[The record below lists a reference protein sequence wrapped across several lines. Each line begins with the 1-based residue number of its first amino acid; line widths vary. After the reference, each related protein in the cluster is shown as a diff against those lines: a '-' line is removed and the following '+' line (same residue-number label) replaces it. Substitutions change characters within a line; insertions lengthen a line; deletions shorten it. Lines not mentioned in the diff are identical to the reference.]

1 MCRQSE
7 NSPMETPVKLPRL
20 DQFDG
25 LRGLMA
31 SWVAVTHILLW
42 CGFATLKFPQ
52 PFGRGWAAFIFAMP
66 AVETFIIL
74 SGFAISFL
82 LHSRS
87 QSWWSFMRGR
97 FFRIYPVYF
106 VCLIFGISIMNNTPV
121 LLQNTFWEDA
131 TVESMQ
137 SMSLSERTHFLPH
150 LLSHLTLLNGL
161 IPKKFL
167 LDATGTL
174 LTPAWSISLEWQYYL
189 IAPFLALWVR
199 SSSRLLIIGM
209 IAFLGSWY
217 GSRWLNPHPA
227 FFLAQLPLFL
237 VGIGSYHLYAHF
249 CSSAAGAEA
258 GKSKRYAIAVVAFA
272 WAAILFTEHSVA
284 LTIWA
289 LAFGSVL
296 VKGPGIVGGIL
307 GLVRRI
313 LVHPWLQKLGH
324 VSYPL
329 YLVHWPVILLCLYLF
344 GLWKPGL
351 TRNQLTL
358 GMLVVACPLI
368 LLVSACLHKWVEAPL
383 MKLGKERHKT
393 E

>member
-1 MCRQSE
+1 
-7 NSPMETPVKLPRL
+7 METPVKLPRL

-31 SWVAVTHILLW
+31 SWVAFSHILLW
-42 CGFATLKFPQ
+42 CGFGTLKLPQ
-52 PFGRGWAAFIFAMP
+52 PFGRGCAAVVFAMP

-87 QSWWSFMRGR
+87 LCWWSFMRGR
-97 FFRIYPVYF
+97 FFRIYPVYI
-106 VCLIFGISIMNNTPV
+106 VSLIFGISIMNITPL
-121 LLQNTFWEDA
+121 LLQDTFWKDV

-150 LLSHLTLLNGL
+150 LFSHLTLLNGL

-189 IAPFLALWVR
+189 VAPFLALWVR

-209 IAFLGSWY
+209 VAFLGSWY

-227 FFLAQLPLFL
+227 FFLTQLPLFL
-237 VGIGSYHLYAHF
+237 VGIGSYHLYAHSNPDPTALDV
-249 CSSAAGAEA
+249 C
-258 GKSKRYAIAVVAFA
+258 KSRRYAIAVVAFA

-289 LAFGSVL
+289 FAFGSAL
-296 VKGPGIVGGIL
+296 VKGSGLVGGIL
-307 GLVRRI
+307 GTARRI
-313 LVHPWLQKLGH
+313 LMHPWLQKLGH

-329 YLVHWPVILLCLYLF
+329 YLIHWPLILLCLYLL
-344 GLWKPGL
+344 GRWRTDL
-351 TRNQLTL
+351 NQIETTALM
-358 GMLVVACPLI
+358 MLITPPLI
-368 LLVSACLHKWVEAPL
+368 LATSFALHKFVEAPL
-383 MKLGKERHKT
+383 MRLGKDR
-393 E
+393 